1 MNLRVLAAALSVAL
15 LASVPAHAA
24 DQSGRLEIAA
34 DYRYAAHESDSP
46 AEVQGLA
53 CREAWRLAVMH
64 SALYRDYTADIVDSP
79 MLLDVANRLAG
90 QVEDRQ
96 IVEQTQRGRTVTC
109 RVRGY
114 LSQEAGVRLIRTQLA
129 GSPAEGTEENR
140 ALRIIGTK
148 DDGGYLFVE
157 FQALRRLDW
166 MNTAYQGTLLH
177 SADIMVDFYDKAGTL
192 IRSERHPARHYG
204 SHDVLAPGMPGI
216 VKVPKPLNAA
226 TYRVWLVK

>member
-1 MNLRVLAAALSVAL
+1 MHSRSFPFALSVAFL
-15 LASVPAHAA
+15 VCVPAHAA
-24 DQSGRLEIAA
+24 DLSGRLEIAA
-34 DYRYAAHESDSP
+34 DYRYAAHESDAP

-53 CREAWRLAVMH
+53 CREAWRLAVIE
-64 SALYRDYTADIVDSP
+64 SALYRDYTADVVDSP
-79 MLLDVANRLAG
+79 LLLEVANRLAG

-114 LSQEAGVRLIRTQLA
+114 LPQDAGARLIRTQLA

-140 ALRIIGTK
+140 ALRIVGTK
-148 DDGGYLFVE
+148 EDGGYVFVQ

-166 MNTAYQGTLLH
+166 LNTAYQGTLRD
-177 SADIMVDFYDKAGTL
+177 SADIMVDFYDKSGAL
-192 IRSERHPARHYG
+192 IRTERHPARHYG

-216 VKVPKPLNAA
+216 VKVAKPLNAA